1 MDKELIV
8 VFAYCEE
15 KEACILRWT
24 MQILS
29 WGAGTVDLSLAVP
42 SATSF
47 ANGGESGGAM
57 LKAAKKY
64 RMGGS

>member
-42 SATSF
+42 SATYAFDITS
-47 ANGGESGGAM
+47 
-57 LKAAKKY
+57 
-64 RMGGS
+64 